1 MMEVMATGRQTGPR
15 LQDLHWPQAVQ
26 RVDRLTARE
35 REVFLWLA
43 GAYTNEQLAGLLGV
57 TERTVRAHLS
67 QILDKLQL
75 DSRVAA
81 SLASLLYGQKIGAGE
96 NAVRDKAVQQ

>member
-1 MMEVMATGRQTGPR
+1 
-15 LQDLHWPQAVQ
+15 VQ
-26 RVDRLTARE
+26 RVNRLTARE

-43 GAYTNEQLAGLLGV
+43 GGFTNEQLAGVLGV

-67 QILDKLQL
+67 QILDKLQV

-81 SLASLLYGQKIGAGE
+81 CLASFSYGQKIGVGD
-96 NAVRDKAVQQ
+96 NAQDDVVLQNS